1 MNFADVFRTP
11 EHQPFL
17 WEGSQAGAVLVHGFP
32 GTPAEMRPLAATLH
46 AAGWTVHGLLLPGF
60 GAEIEALGQKRCAEW
75 VEAVS
80 GAVAAMQRRHRPTL
94 LIGFSMG
101 SAVSTAAAAQ
111 QPPDGLVLLAPFWKL
126 TGPLWS
132 ILPLM
137 QRIFP
142 TIQPFRLMKPD
153 FDNPAVRKGIANFM
167 PGANLDDPAVRA
179 ALTNLKVPMRILTEV
194 RRAGQAAGEAARR
207 VRVPTLVLQGTQ
219 DPVVRP
225 RWTHELA
232 QRLPGPLRY
241 HELDAAHDLLDPTKP
256 AWSHITQAVLRF
268 GAQLEHMTPF

>member
-1 MNFADVFRTP
+1 MNFVDVFRTP

-17 WEGSQAGAVLVHGFP
+17 WEGGRPAAVLVHGFP
-32 GTPAEMRPLAATLH
+32 GTPAEMRPLAETLH

-60 GAEIEALGQKRCAEW
+60 GVEIEALGQKRYTEW
-75 VEAVS
+75 VEAVQD
-80 GAVAAMQRRHRPTL
+80 AVATLQRRHRPTL

-101 SAVSTAAAAQ
+101 SAVCTAAAARCQ
-111 QPPDGLVLLAPFWKL
+111 PDGLVLLAPFWKL

-132 ILPLM
+132 ILPIM

-153 FDNPAVRKGIANFM
+153 FDNPEVRKGIVNFM
-167 PGANLDDPAVRA
+167 PGVDLDDPGVRQ
-179 ALTNLKVPMRILTEV
+179 ALVSVKIPMRVITEV
-194 RRAGQAAGEAARR
+194 HQAGQAAGDAARQ
-207 VRVPTLVLQGTQ
+207 VRIPTLVLQGAQ

-225 RWTHELA
+225 RWTHELL

-241 HELDAAHDLLDPTKP
+241 QELNAAHDLLDPAKP
-256 AWSHITQAVLRF
+256 AWSQITQGVLRF
-268 GAQLEHMTPF
+268 GALLERATPH